1 MLIPREGGR
10 SSTPSKRR
18 SSIPVACREKTLKFT
33 PSGPGVAPI
42 GELVP
47 RVRPADTAVRPDRL
61 ADSSTVVM
69 ALARARDRRAHPQ
82 ASSST
87 PVSEPLIVILADDF
101 EGLIGTGRTA
111 WNVHVLGIGERRVHR
126 EQGTARPLEVGREW
140 RRERVSN
147 E

>member
-1 MLIPREGGR
+1 MLITREGRR

-18 SSIPVACREKTLKFT
+18 SSIPVACREKTVKFT

-47 RVRPADTAVRPDRL
+47 RVTPARSAVRPDRHE
-61 ADSSTVVM
+61 DSRTVVM
-69 ALARARDRRAHPQ
+69 ARARALEPRTHPQ

-87 PVSEPLIVILADDF
+87 PVSEPLIVILADDL